1 MFFRSPAED
10 LEVTSPDNRFNMSLS
25 QRLMHN
31 SVKQQVDIAIIV
43 PNVDLIHYSIHSTNE
58 KLFSRWSVSK
68 MLCLQL
74 PL

>member
-31 SVKQQVDIAIIV
+31 SVKKQVDIAIIV

-58 KLFSRWSVSK
+58 ILFSIRSVSK